1 VTKKTLMLR
10 ILEFLREY
18 SGATIKD
25 ISSSLGISMS
35 LARTVIYRLRNNGY
49 IEKAGK
55 GYILTEKGEWFVNK
69 FGEPRKTIEES
80 GTGEKEIVQTVKDT
94 AQSLTR
100 PSEQTMVKA
109 PSKPVEKIMEQE
121 KRGKASKNVSEELV
135 RTIEQKIAEIEKEI
149 KTLENTIAKLKEEL
163 EKTKEELRK
172 AKLHGK
178 RGIKKEEKGLPKP
191 IMPINEAMSIL
202 GSLFNTLVYQGK
214 IEVVGKLAVDKE
226 YYDEFIKKFPLPVRD
241 AEKLSP
247 MEKTLLEEM
256 KRDARVILYAGK
268 EYRLV

>member
-1 VTKKTLMLR
+1 MAKKTLMLR

-18 SGATIKD
+18 NGATIKD
-25 ISSSLGISMS
+25 ISSTLGISMS

-49 IEKAGK
+49 VEKVGK

-69 FGEPRKTIEES
+69 FGESKTTEE
-80 GTGEKEIVQTVKDT
+80 TKPEEKSEETLKDT
-94 AQSLTR
+94 EQSPTQPYIQSSVKTLDKY
-100 PSEQTMVKA
+100 SEKIVEPERRTEV
-109 PSKPVEKIMEQE
+109 SKPVNEDLLRTVE
-121 KRGKASKNVSEELV
+121 KR
-135 RTIEQKIAEIEKEI
+135 IADIEKEI
-149 KTLENTIAKLKEEL
+149 RMLENTLSNLKQEL

-172 AKLHGK
+172 AMLHGK
-178 RGIKKEEKGLPKP
+178 REKKKDEKGLPKP
-191 IMPINEAMSIL
+191 IMPINEAMSVL
-202 GSLFNTLVYQGK
+202 GSSFNTLVYQGK
-214 IEVVGKLAVDKE
+214 IEVVGRLAVDRE
-226 YYDEFIKKFPLPVRD
+226 YYNEFIKKFPLPVRD